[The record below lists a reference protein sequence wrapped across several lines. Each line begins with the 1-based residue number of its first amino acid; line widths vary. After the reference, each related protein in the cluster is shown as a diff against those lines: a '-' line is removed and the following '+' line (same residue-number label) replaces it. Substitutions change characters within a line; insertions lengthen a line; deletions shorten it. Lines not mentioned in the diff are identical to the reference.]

1 MPAHAFI
8 GTNRWN
14 YAAWK
19 DDFYCGVPRK
29 WWLEYFDDDAKGYP
43 LWNAPTLV
51 EEILGLAPRA
61 CDKSNS
67 PPAPRLREAKNPP

>member
-1 MPAHAFI
+1 MELR
-8 GTNRWN
+8 GLEGRLLLRR
-14 YAAWK
+14 AA
-19 DDFYCGVPRK
+19 RK
-29 WWLEYFDDDAKGYP
+29 WWLEYFDDDAKGYA
-43 LWNAPTLV
+43 LWNPPTLV